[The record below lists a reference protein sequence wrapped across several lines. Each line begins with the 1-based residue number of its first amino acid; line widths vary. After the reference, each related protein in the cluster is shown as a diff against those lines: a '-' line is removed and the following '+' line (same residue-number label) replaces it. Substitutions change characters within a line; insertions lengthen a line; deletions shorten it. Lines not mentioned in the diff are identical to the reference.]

1 MPIPHCATRAR
12 CPFHIVLH
20 GQDAHSTLCYT
31 GKMPI
36 PHCATGTHGIIPDR
50 CYTYLITE
58 HHY

>member
-20 GQDAHSTLCYT
+20 GQDAHSTLCYA
-31 GKMPI
+31 
-36 PHCATGTHGIIPDR
+36 HATGTHGIIPDR